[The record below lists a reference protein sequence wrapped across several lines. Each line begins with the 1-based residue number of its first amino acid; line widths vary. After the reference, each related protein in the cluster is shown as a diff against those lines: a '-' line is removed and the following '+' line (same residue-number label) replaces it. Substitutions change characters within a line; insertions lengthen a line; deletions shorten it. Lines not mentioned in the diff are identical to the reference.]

1 MVFPNLD
8 AGNIGYKIA
17 QRLGDTRRLASPSRA
32 IATCKR
38 PKPRMYR
45 RRYRAH
51 DCGDMPQ
58 AAADGEL
65 ADALDLTLGDFWLLA
80 AITFVAG
87 VVRGFTGFAL
97 SALVMASA
105 ALILSPVE
113 LIPMVWWLEMSASI
127 LMLRGGWAE
136 ADRGIAFGLVMGS
149 ALGVPIGLSLIV
161 NVSPD
166 VSRLVALCV
175 IVCLAAM
182 QLAKLR
188 LSFCKRGPGFMPL
201 AWPRNCDGLAAV
213 GGMVVALISAV
224 SLRGRYAGR
233 WSCFLQVRSCR

>member
-1 MVFPNLD
+1 
-8 AGNIGYKIA
+8 
-17 QRLGDTRRLASPSRA
+17 
-32 IATCKR
+32 
-38 PKPRMYR
+38 
-45 RRYRAH
+45 
-51 DCGDMPQ
+51 MPM
-58 AAADGEL
+58 GEL
-65 ADALDLTLGDFWLLA
+65 AQLLNLTPTEFGTLA

-127 LMLRGGWAE
+127 LMLRGGWE
-136 ADRGIAFGLVMGS
+136 DADRGIAFGLVMGS
-149 ALGVPIGLSLIV
+149 ALGVPIGLLLTV

-166 VSRLVALCV
+166 ISRLIALCV

-188 LSFCKRGPGFMPL
+188 LSFLQTPPGL
-201 AWPRNCDGLAAV
+201 YASGLTAGIATGLAAV
-213 GGMVVALISAV
+213 GGMVELTGE
-224 SLRGRYAGR
+224 LG
-233 WSCFLQVRSCR
+233 